1 MSDKGRPLP
10 KFGEWDVNDPAS
22 AEGFTVIFNKARDEK
37 RLVANPDHP
46 DDVDVYFR
54 IKKDVGLRKMMEAFS
69 VKKGEDMSAFAFLF
83 DGVHI
88 KPDQT
93 PNQLELEDGDEIQA
107 FLHQLAGVLS
117 FCAA

>member
-1 MSDKGRPLP
+1 MS
-10 KFGEWDVNDPAS
+10 AS
-22 AEGFTVIFNKARDEK
+22 VKKISFEPCYRQSQKSGTLEQII
-37 RLVANPDHP
+37 LSY

-69 VKKGEDMSAFAFLF
+69 VKKGEDMSVFAFLF

-93 PNQLELEDGDEIQA
+93 PNELELEDGDEIQA
-107 FLHQLAGVLS
+107 FLHQIAGVLS
-117 FCAA
+117 FCALS